1 MIKPRVWIVAG
12 LMCLASA
19 MAVVARP
26 SIRMAEQGPAADL
39 ETIFPKQ
46 FADWRIDDRM
56 PVVLPSPDVQAQLDK
71 IYSQV
76 LARTYVN
83 SRGERVM
90 LSVAYG
96 GDQSD
101 GMGVHRPEICYPAQ
115 GFQVLSI
122 RRGEVQQL
130 AGRDIPVQKVLTRL
144 GSRNEPVMYWIVVG
158 NQVVGTNTEQKL
170 AQLTYGLRG
179 RIPDGMLVRVSSIS
193 PDNEKAYATQ
203 AEFLREIADSIA
215 PQYQARVFGSAA
227 L

>member
-1 MIKPRVWIVAG
+1 MIRLRVWIVAG

-26 SIRMAEQGPAADL
+26 SIRMADQGPAIDL
-39 ETIFPKQ
+39 ETVFPRQ
-46 FADWRIDDRM
+46 FGDWRIDERV
-56 PVVLPSPDVQAQLDK
+56 PVVVPSPDVQAQLDK

-101 GMGVHRPEICYPAQ
+101 SMQVHRPEVCYPAQ
-115 GFQVLSI
+115 GFQVLS
-122 RRGEVQQL
+122 VQRDAL
-130 AGRDIPVQKVLTRL
+130 SGVAGRDIPVQKVHTRL
-144 GSRNEPVMYWIVVG
+144 GSRNEPVMYWVVVG
-158 NQVVGTNTEQKL
+158 ERVVGTNTEQKL
-170 AQLTYGLRG
+170 AQLSYGLRG
-179 RIPDGMLVRVSSIS
+179 RIPDGMLVRVSSIH
-193 PDNEKAYATQ
+193 PDNQAAYAAQ
-203 AEFLREIADSIA
+203 ERFLREIAQSIA
-215 PQYQARVFGSAA
+215 PQYQSRVFGSTD

>member
-1 MIKPRVWIVAG
+1 MIKMRVWIVAG
-12 LMCLASA
+12 LMCLAAA

-26 SIRMAEQGPAADL
+26 SIRMAEQGPAVDL
-39 ETIFPKQ
+39 ETMFPRQ
-46 FADWRIDDRM
+46 FGEWRIDDRV
-56 PVVLPSPDVQAQLDK
+56 PVVLPAPDVQAQLDK

-101 GMGVHRPEICYPAQ
+101 SMQVHRPEICYPAQ
-115 GFQVLSI
+115 GFQVLS
-122 RRGEVQQL
+122 VQRDELNQL

-144 GSRNEPVMYWIVVG
+144 GNRNEPVMYWIVVG
-158 NQVVGTNTEQKL
+158 DQVVGTNTEQKL
-170 AQLTYGLRG
+170 AQLRYGLRG
-179 RIPDGMLVRVSSIS
+179 RIPDGMLVRVSSIH
-193 PDNEKAYATQ
+193 PNNTAAYATQ
-203 AEFLREIADSIA
+203 AEFLRDLATSIA
-215 PQYQARVFGSAA
+215 PQFQSRVFGTTA

>member
-1 MIKPRVWIVAG
+1 MIKMRVWIVAG
-12 LMCLASA
+12 LMCLAAA

-26 SIRMAEQGPAADL
+26 SVRMAEQGPAVDL
-39 ETIFPKQ
+39 ETMFPRQ
-46 FADWRIDDRM
+46 FGEWRIDDRV
-56 PVVLPSPDVQAQLDK
+56 PVVLPAPDVQAQLDK

-101 GMGVHRPEICYPAQ
+101 SMQVHRPEICYPAQ
-115 GFQVLSI
+115 GFQVLS
-122 RRGEVQQL
+122 VQRDELNQL

-158 NQVVGTNTEQKL
+158 DQVVGTNTEQKL
-170 AQLTYGLRG
+170 AQLRYGLRG
-179 RIPDGMLVRVSSIS
+179 RIPDGMLVRVSSIH
-193 PDNEKAYATQ
+193 PNNAAAYATQ
-203 AEFLREIADSIA
+203 AGFLRDLATSIA
-215 PQYQARVFGSAA
+215 PQFQSRVFGTTA